1 MKQVSGECKFC
12 HQVRVVQVPDNYNE
26 KDIETEVTKKCICEE
41 ARAEQMIQDI
51 IACTESTI
59 RQFFKD
65 KDMELFEKTL
75 LSIVEPMARW
85 QVKKISMNAQNF
97 TVSMKRK
104 IESIE
109 VCLRVVN
116 EEKAES

>member
-1 MKQVSGECKFC
+1 MKQTSGMCKYC
-12 HQVRVVQVPDNYNE
+12 HQIRVLQVPDDYDETMVNE
-26 KDIETEVTKKCICEE
+26 EATKGCKCEE

-59 RQFFKD
+59 RQFFKE

-104 IESIE
+104 TESIE